1 MEIDRGTRIDE
12 IACSN
17 GINGNIIAAKVDG
30 RAVDLSRQL
39 ENDCSLAWV
48 SVDSPD
54 GLDVLRHSTAHL
66 MAQAVQSLFP
76 GTQVTIGPTI
86 EDGFYYDFKR
96 DQAFTP
102 EEIKKIESRM
112 EEIAKSNLK
121 VTREEMPKGQA
132 IELFRRMG
140 EDYKVAILEDIPDEV
155 VSLYRQGDW
164 VDLCRGPH
172 VPSTGVLKAFKLTGV
187 AGAYWRGNEKNEML
201 QRIYGTAWPTKQA
214 LKEYLRLVEEAK
226 KRDHRKL
233 GQELGLFMISDAI
246 GPGLPIWL
254 PKGAMVRSILERY
267 IVDIERSMGYQHVNT
282 PQLARVDLYKRSGHW
297 DHFKD
302 NMYPPMEFESK
313 EELVL
318 RPMNCPHHIT
328 IYKHGLHS
336 YRDLPIRLAELGTMY
351 RYERSGALSGLSR
364 VRAMT
369 LNDAHIF
376 CLPEQ
381 IQAETV
387 AVLRLIQRVYRDF
400 GFKDYWYRL
409 SLRNPNDK
417 ANFVDN
423 DGMWDRAEAYLR
435 QALTEVGVPF
445 KEAVGEAAY
454 YGPKIDVQLN
464 DVLGHSET
472 LSTVQLDFYLPERFE
487 LEYVDRDGQY
497 KRPVM
502 IHRGVISTME
512 RMMAFLIEHYAGNFP
527 LWLAPVQIKVV
538 TVTDQQLDYARK
550 VSAELKDAGWRVE
563 LDGRNEKLGYKIR
576 EAQLAKIPYAIVI
589 GDKEVAGSDRGA
601 APARRREPGAD
612 GVWRFQRQAACRGCR
627 RNGRSIE
634 IMRSNEEWRC
644 PIAREA
650 RINHQIRAREVRVI
664 GRQGRA
670 ARRYAVA

>member
-1 MEIDRGTRIDE
+1 MDNIRVRLPDGKSVDVGRGTPIEKIAASVGID
-12 IACSN
+12 
-17 GINGNIIAAKVDG
+17 GNVIAAKVDG
-30 RAVDLSRQL
+30 RPMDLSRFI
-39 ENDCSLAWV
+39 ENDCSLSWV
-48 SVDSPD
+48 SIETPE

-96 DQAFTP
+96 DRPFTP
-102 EEIKKIESRM
+102 EELEKIEARM

-121 VTREEMPKGQA
+121 VIREEMPKSQA
-132 IELFRRMG
+132 IELFRAMG
-140 EDYKVAILEDIPDEV
+140 EDYKVTIIEELPDEK

-172 VPSTGVLKAFKLTGV
+172 VPYTAVIKAFKLTHV

-214 LKEYLRLVEEAK
+214 LKEHLRLLEEAK

-246 GPGLPIWL
+246 GPGLPLLL
-254 PKGAMVRSILERY
+254 PKGAMIRSILERY
-267 IVDIERSMGYQHVNT
+267 IVDIERSAGYQHVNT
-282 PQLARVDLYKRSGHW
+282 PQLARVDLYKQSGHW

-302 NMYPPMEFESK
+302 NMYPPMEFENK

-318 RPMNCPHHIT
+318 RPMNCPHHIM
-328 IYKHGLHS
+328 IYKHELRS
-336 YRDLPIRLAELGTMY
+336 YRDLPLRLAELGTMY
-351 RYERSGALSGLSR
+351 RYERSGTLSGLSR

-381 IQAETV
+381 IQSETV
-387 AVLRLIQRVYRDF
+387 GVLRLIERVYRDF

-409 SLRNPNDK
+409 SLRNPTDK
-417 ANFVDN
+417 TSFVDN
-423 DGMWDRAEAYLR
+423 DRMWDEAEQHLR
-435 QALTEVGVPF
+435 QALTEAGVSY

-464 DVLGHSET
+464 DILGHSET

-487 LEYVDRDGQY
+487 LEYVDKDGQY

-512 RMMAFLIEHYAGNFP
+512 RMMSFLIEHYAGNFP
-527 LWLAPVQIKVV
+527 LWLAPVQLKVV
-538 TVTDQQLDYARK
+538 TVTDQQLEYARK
-550 VSAELKDAGWRVE
+550 VYQELKASGWRVE
-563 LDGRNEKLGYKIR
+563 LDERNEKLGYLIR
-576 EAQLAKIPYAIVI
+576 EAQLAKRPYAVVI
-589 GDKEVAGSDRGA
+589 GDKEVAARTV
-601 APARRREPGAD
+601 APRRRGGENLSPMSVPD
-612 GVWRFQRQAACRGCR
+612 FIQRL
-627 RNGRSIE
+627 RSE
-634 IMRSNEEWRC
+634 L
-644 PIAREA
+644 AQKGGEA
-650 RINHQIRAREVRVI
+650 
-664 GRQGRA
+664 
-670 ARRYAVA
+670 

>member
-1 MEIDRGTRIDE
+1 MESIRVTLPDGKPVEVHRGTKVADL
-12 IACSN
+12 ASSLGLN
-17 GINGNIIAAKVDG
+17 GAIIAAKVDG
-30 RAVDLSRQL
+30 CLVDLDRVL
-39 ENDCSLAWV
+39 DNDCAIEWV
-48 SVDSPD
+48 SSDSPD
-54 GLDVLRHSTAHL
+54 GLDILRHSTAHL

-96 DQAFTP
+96 DQPFTA
-102 EEIKKIESRM
+102 EELEKIETRM

-121 VTREEMPKGQA
+121 VVREEMPKSQA
-132 IELFRRMG
+132 IELFRKMG
-140 EDYKVAILEDIPDEV
+140 EDYKVVILKDIPEET

-172 VPSTGVLKAFKLTGV
+172 VPSTKALRAFKLTGV
-187 AGAYWRGNEKNEML
+187 AGAYWRGDEKNEML
-201 QRIYGTAWPTKQA
+201 QRIYGTAWATKEA
-214 LKEYLRLVEEAK
+214 LKEHLRRLEEAK

-233 GQELGLFMISDAI
+233 GQELRLFMVSDAI
-246 GPGLPIWL
+246 GPGLPLWL
-254 PKGAMVRSILERY
+254 PKGALVRSILERY
-267 IVDIERSMGYQHVNT
+267 IVDLERGLGYQHVNT

-302 NMYPPMEFESK
+302 NMYPPMEFENK
-313 EELVL
+313 EQLVL
-318 RPMNCPHHIT
+318 RPMNCPHHIM
-328 IYKHGLHS
+328 IYKHELHS

-381 IQAETV
+381 IQSEAV
-387 AVLRLIQRVYRDF
+387 GVLRLIERVYRDF
-400 GFKDYWYRL
+400 GFKDYWFRL
-409 SLRNPNDK
+409 SLRNPKDK

-423 DGMWDRAEAYLR
+423 DAMWDKAESCLR
-435 QALTEVGVPF
+435 EALREVGVPY
-445 KEAVGEAAY
+445 KEATGEAAY

-487 LEYVDRDGQY
+487 LEYVDKDGQY

-527 LWLAPVQIKVV
+527 LWLAPVQLKVV
-538 TVTDQQLDYARK
+538 TVTDQQLDYAQR
-550 VSAELKDAGWRVE
+550 VASELKEAGWRVE
-563 LDGRNEKLGYKIR
+563 VDERNEKLGYKIR
-576 EAQLAKIPYAIVI
+576 EAQLAKIPYAVVI
-589 GDKEVAGSDRGA
+589 GDKEVQSQTVA
-601 APARRREPGAD
+601 ARRRGGENLAPMSVSAFIER
-612 GVWRFQRQAACRGCR
+612 VKAEMVQERG
-627 RNGRSIE
+627 GS
-634 IMRSNEEWRC
+634 
-644 PIAREA
+644 
-650 RINHQIRAREVRVI
+650 
-664 GRQGRA
+664 
-670 ARRYAVA
+670 

>member
-1 MEIDRGTRIDE
+1 MKSIHVTLPDGKSVEIDHGTRIDE
-12 IACSN
+12 IARSN

-39 ENDCSLAWV
+39 ENDCSLTWV
-48 SVDSPD
+48 SVDNPD

-86 EDGFYYDFKR
+86 EHGFYYDFKR
-96 DQAFTP
+96 DRAFTP
-102 EEIKKIESRM
+102 EEIEKIESRM

-172 VPSTGVLKAFKLTGV
+172 VPSTGALKAFKLTGV

-233 GQELGLFMISDAI
+233 GQELGLFMISDAV

-267 IVDIERSMGYQHVNT
+267 IVDIERSVGYQHVNT

-318 RPMNCPHHIT
+318 RPMNCPHHII

-336 YRDLPIRLAELGTMY
+336 YRDLPVRLAELGTMY

-409 SLRNPNDK
+409 SLRNPQDK

-423 DGMWDRAEAYLR
+423 DAMWDRAEAYLR
-435 QALTEVGVPF
+435 QALTEVGVSF

-550 VSAELKDAGWRVE
+550 VSAELKEAGWRVE
-563 LDGRNEKLGYKIR
+563 LDERNEKLGYKIR
-576 EAQLAKIPYAIVI
+576 EAQLAKIPYAVVI
-589 GDKEVAGSDRGA
+589 GDKEVEAQA
-601 APARRREPGAD
+601 VAPRRRGGENLSPLSVSD
-612 GVWRFQRQAACRGCR
+612 FIQRLKSEVAQERG
-627 RNGRSIE
+627 
-634 IMRSNEEWRC
+634 
-644 PIAREA
+644 EA
-650 RINHQIRAREVRVI
+650 
-664 GRQGRA
+664 
-670 ARRYAVA
+670 

>member
-1 MEIDRGTRIDE
+1 MENIHVRLPDGQTVEVRRGTRIDE
-12 IACSN
+12 IGSGHRAD
-17 GINGNIIAAKVDG
+17 GDIIAAKVDG
-30 RAVDLSRQL
+30 RPVDLNRPVEQDCFL
-39 ENDCSLAWV
+39 EWISI
-48 SVDSPD
+48 DSPD

-86 EDGFYYDFKR
+86 EDGFYYDFKQDR
-96 DQAFTP
+96 AFTA
-102 EEIKKIESRM
+102 EELEKIEARM
-112 EEIAKSNLK
+112 AKIAQSNLK
-121 VTREEMPKGQA
+121 VSREEMPKSQA
-132 IELFRRMG
+132 IELFRNMG
-140 EDYKVAILEDIPDEV
+140 EDYKVAILEEIPDET

-172 VPSTGVLKAFKLTGV
+172 VPSTGAIKAFKLTGV

-201 QRIYGTAWPTKQA
+201 QRIYGTSWPTKQA
-214 LKEYLRLVEEAK
+214 LKEHLRLLEEAK

-246 GPGLPIWL
+246 GPGLPVWL

-267 IVDIERSMGYQHVNT
+267 IVDLERSLGYQHVNT

-302 NMYPPMEFESK
+302 NMYPLMEFENK

-318 RPMNCPHHIT
+318 RPMNCPHHIV
-328 IYKHGLHS
+328 IYQHGLHS

-351 RYERSGALSGLSR
+351 RYERSGTLSGLSR

-381 IQAETV
+381 IQSEAV
-387 AVLRLIQRVYRDF
+387 GVLRLIERVYRDF

-409 SLRNPNDK
+409 SLRNSKDK

-423 DGMWDRAEAYLR
+423 DAMWDKAESYLR
-435 QALTEVGVPF
+435 QALSEVGVAY

-487 LEYVDRDGQY
+487 LEYVDKDGQY

-512 RMMAFLIEHYAGNFP
+512 RMMAFLIEHHAGNFP
-527 LWLAPVQIKVV
+527 LWLAPVQIKIV
-538 TVTDQQLDYARK
+538 TVTDQQLDYARRIFM
-550 VSAELKDAGWRVE
+550 ELKAGGWRVE
-563 LDGRNEKLGYKIR
+563 LDERNEKLGYKIR
-576 EAQLAKIPYAIVI
+576 EAQLAKIPYAVVI
-589 GDKEVAGSDRGA
+589 GDKEVQAQTV
-601 APARRREPGAD
+601 APRRRGGENLPSMSLND
-612 GVWRFQRQAACRGCR
+612 FVERLK
-627 RNGRSIE
+627 SE
-634 IMRSNEEWRC
+634 L
-644 PIAREA
+644 AREKGEA
-650 RINHQIRAREVRVI
+650 
-664 GRQGRA
+664 
-670 ARRYAVA
+670 

>member
-1 MEIDRGTRIDE
+1 MESIRVTLPDGKPVEVHRGTKVADL
-12 IACSN
+12 ASSLGLN
-17 GINGNIIAAKVDG
+17 GAIIAAKVDG
-30 RAVDLSRQL
+30 CLVDLDRVL
-39 ENDCSLAWV
+39 DNDCAIEWV
-48 SVDSPD
+48 SSDSPD
-54 GLDVLRHSTAHL
+54 GLDILRHSTAHL

-96 DQAFTP
+96 DQPFTA
-102 EEIKKIESRM
+102 EELEKIETRM

-121 VTREEMPKGQA
+121 VVREEMPKSQA
-132 IELFRRMG
+132 IELFRKMG
-140 EDYKVAILEDIPDEV
+140 EGYKVAILKDIPEET

-172 VPSTGVLKAFKLTGV
+172 VPSTKALRAFKLTGV
-187 AGAYWRGNEKNEML
+187 AGAYWRGDEKNEML
-201 QRIYGTAWPTKQA
+201 QRIYGTAWATKEA
-214 LKEYLRLVEEAK
+214 LKEHLRRLEEAK

-233 GQELGLFMISDAI
+233 GQELGLFMVSDAI
-246 GPGLPIWL
+246 GPGLPLWL
-254 PKGAMVRSILERY
+254 PKGALVRSILERY
-267 IVDIERSMGYQHVNT
+267 IVDLERGLGYQHVNT

-302 NMYPPMEFESK
+302 NMYPPMEFENK
-313 EELVL
+313 EQLVL
-318 RPMNCPHHIT
+318 RPMNCPHHIM
-328 IYKHGLHS
+328 IYKHELHS

-381 IQAETV
+381 IQSEAV
-387 AVLRLIQRVYRDF
+387 GVLRLIERVYRDF
-400 GFKDYWYRL
+400 GFKDYWFRL
-409 SLRNPNDK
+409 SLRNPKDK

-423 DGMWDRAEAYLR
+423 DAMWDKAESCLR
-435 QALTEVGVPF
+435 EALREVGVPY
-445 KEAVGEAAY
+445 KEATGEAAY

-487 LEYVDRDGQY
+487 LEYVDKDGQY

-527 LWLAPVQIKVV
+527 LWLAPVQLKVV
-538 TVTDQQLDYARK
+538 TVTDQQLDYARR
-550 VSAELKDAGWRVE
+550 VASELKEAGWRVE
-563 LDGRNEKLGYKIR
+563 VDERNEKLGYKIR
-576 EAQLAKIPYAIVI
+576 EAQLAKIPYAVVI
-589 GDKEVAGSDRGA
+589 GDKEVQSQTVT
-601 APARRREPGAD
+601 ARRWGGENLAPMSVSAFIERVKAEM
-612 GVWRFQRQAACRGCR
+612 VQERG
-627 RNGRSIE
+627 GS
-634 IMRSNEEWRC
+634 
-644 PIAREA
+644 
-650 RINHQIRAREVRVI
+650 
-664 GRQGRA
+664 
-670 ARRYAVA
+670 

>member
-1 MEIDRGTRIDE
+1 MENIHVRLPDGQTLEVGRGIRINE
-12 IACSN
+12 IAARCKADD
-17 GINGNIIAAKVDG
+17 GIIAAKLDG
-30 RAVDLSRQL
+30 RPVDLNRSL
-39 ENDCSLAWV
+39 EKDCSLEWI
-48 SVDSPD
+48 SIESPD
-54 GLDVLRHSTAHL
+54 ALDVLRHSTAHL

-96 DQAFTP
+96 NQSFTA
-102 EEIKKIESRM
+102 EELKKIEARM
-112 EEIAKSNLK
+112 EEIAKSNLTI
-121 VTREEMPKGQA
+121 TREEMPKSRA
-132 IELFRRMG
+132 IELFRSMG
-140 EDYKVAILEDIPDEV
+140 EEYKVAILEEIPDET

-201 QRIYGTAWPTKQA
+201 QRIYGTSWPTEQA
-214 LKEYLRLVEEAK
+214 LKEYLRRVEEAK
-226 KRDHRKL
+226 QRDHRKL
-233 GQELGLFMISDAI
+233 GQELGLFMISDVI
-246 GPGLPIWL
+246 GPGLPVWL
-254 PKGAMVRSILERY
+254 PKGAMIRSILERY
-267 IVDIERSMGYQHVNT
+267 IVDIERTLGYQHVNT
-282 PQLARVDLYKRSGHW
+282 PQLARVELYKRSGHW

-302 NMYPPMEFESK
+302 NMYPPMEFENK

-318 RPMNCPHHIT
+318 RPMNCPHHIM
-328 IYKHGLHS
+328 IYKHELHS

-381 IQAETV
+381 IQAE
-387 AVLRLIQRVYRDF
+387 AVGVLQLIERVYRNF

-409 SLRNPNDK
+409 SLRDPKDK

-423 DGMWDRAEAYLR
+423 DAMWEKAESHLR
-435 QALTEVGVPF
+435 QALNEVGVAY

-487 LEYVDRDGQY
+487 LEYVDKDGDY

-527 LWLAPVQIKVV
+527 LWLAPVQVKIV
-538 TVTDQQLDYARK
+538 TVTDQQLDYARGVLTK
-550 VSAELKDAGWRVE
+550 LKQAGWRGGVDE
-563 LDGRNEKLGYKIR
+563 RNEKICYKIR
-576 EAQLAKIPYAIVI
+576 GAQLAKNPFAVVI
-589 GDKEVAGSDRGA
+589 GGKEVQAQTL
-601 APARRREPGAD
+601 APRRRGGENLPPMCLDDFVERLKCELA
-612 GVWRFQRQAACRGCR
+612 QERG
-627 RNGRSIE
+627 
-634 IMRSNEEWRC
+634 
-644 PIAREA
+644 EA
-650 RINHQIRAREVRVI
+650 
-664 GRQGRA
+664 
-670 ARRYAVA
+670 

>member
-1 MEIDRGTRIDE
+1 MFHNRTRKGLSARVSQARSSVGVEVRRGTRIDE
-12 IACSN
+12 IGS
-17 GINGNIIAAKVDG
+17 GHRVDGDIIAAKVDG
-30 RAVDLSRQL
+30 RPVDLNRPVEQDCFL
-39 ENDCSLAWV
+39 EWISI
-48 SVDSPD
+48 DSPD

-96 DQAFTP
+96 DRAFTA
-102 EEIKKIESRM
+102 EELEKIEARM
-112 EEIAKSNLK
+112 AEIAQSNLK
-121 VTREEMPKGQA
+121 VSREEMPKSKA
-132 IELFRRMG
+132 IELFRNMG
-140 EDYKVAILEDIPDEV
+140 EDYKVAILEEIPDET

-172 VPSTGVLKAFKLTGV
+172 VPSTGAIKAFKLTGV

-201 QRIYGTAWPTKQA
+201 QRIYGTSWPTKQA
-214 LKEYLRLVEEAK
+214 LKEHLRLLEEAK

-246 GPGLPIWL
+246 GPGLPVWL

-267 IVDIERSMGYQHVNT
+267 IVDLERSLGYQHVNT

-302 NMYPPMEFESK
+302 NMYPLMEFENK

-318 RPMNCPHHIT
+318 RPMNCPHHIV
-328 IYKHGLHS
+328 IYQHGLHS

-351 RYERSGALSGLSR
+351 RYERSGTLSGLSR

-381 IQAETV
+381 IQSEAV
-387 AVLRLIQRVYRDF
+387 GVLRLIERVYRDF

-409 SLRNPNDK
+409 SLRNSKDK

-423 DGMWDRAEAYLR
+423 DAMWDKAESYLR
-435 QALTEVGVPF
+435 QALSEVGVAY

-487 LEYVDRDGQY
+487 LEYVDKDGQY

-512 RMMAFLIEHYAGNFP
+512 RMMAFLIEHHAGNFP
-527 LWLAPVQIKVV
+527 LWLAPVQIKIV
-538 TVTDQQLDYARK
+538 TVTDQQLDYARRIFM
-550 VSAELKDAGWRVE
+550 ELKAGGWRVE
-563 LDGRNEKLGYKIR
+563 LDERNEKLGYKIR
-576 EAQLAKIPYAIVI
+576 EAQLAKIPYAVVI
-589 GDKEVAGSDRGA
+589 GDKEVQAQTV
-601 APARRREPGAD
+601 APRRRGGENLPSMSLND
-612 GVWRFQRQAACRGCR
+612 FVERLK
-627 RNGRSIE
+627 SE
-634 IMRSNEEWRC
+634 L
-644 PIAREA
+644 AREKGEA
-650 RINHQIRAREVRVI
+650 
-664 GRQGRA
+664 
-670 ARRYAVA
+670 

>member
-1 MEIDRGTRIDE
+1 MDSIHVTLPDGKVVEVQRGTRIDE
-12 IACSN
+12 ITPA
-17 GINGNIIAAKVDG
+17 IATNGNIVAAKIDG
-30 RAVDLSRQL
+30 RPVDLSRRL
-39 ENDCSLAWV
+39 DNDCSLAWV
-48 SVDSPD
+48 SIDSPD

-96 DQAFTP
+96 DRSFTP
-102 EEIKKIESRM
+102 EEIEKIEARM
-112 EEIAKSNLK
+112 EEIAKANLK
-121 VTREEMPKGQA
+121 VTREEMLRSQA

-140 EDYKVAILEDIPDEV
+140 EDYKVAIIEDLPDEV

-172 VPSTGVLKAFKLTGV
+172 VPSTGAIKAFKLTGV

-201 QRIYGTAWPTKQA
+201 QRIYGTAWPTRQA
-214 LKEYLRLVEEAK
+214 LKEHLRLLEEAK

-233 GQELGLFMISDAI
+233 GQELGLFMISDVV

-297 DHFKD
+297 DHFKE
-302 NMYPPMEFESK
+302 NMYPPMEFENK

-336 YRDLPIRLAELGTMY
+336 YRDLPVRLAELGTMY

-387 AVLRLIQRVYRDF
+387 GVLRLIQRVYRDF
-400 GFKDYWYRL
+400 GLKDYWYRL
-409 SLRNPNDK
+409 SLRNPMDK

-423 DGMWDRAEAYLR
+423 DAMWDRAEGYLR
-435 QALTEVGVPF
+435 QALDEVGVSF

-527 LWLAPVQIKVV
+527 LWLAPVQVKVV

-550 VSAELKDAGWRVE
+550 VSAELTAAGWRVE
-563 LDGRNEKLGYKIR
+563 LDERNEKLGYKIR
-576 EAQLAKIPYAIVI
+576 EAQLAKIPYAVVI
-589 GDKEVAGSDRGA
+589 GDKEVEAQTV
-601 APARRREPGAD
+601 APRRRGGENVAPLSVSD
-612 GVWRFQRQAACRGCR
+612 FIQRLKFEVAQERG
-627 RNGRSIE
+627 
-634 IMRSNEEWRC
+634 
-644 PIAREA
+644 EA
-650 RINHQIRAREVRVI
+650 
-664 GRQGRA
+664 
-670 ARRYAVA
+670 

>member
-1 MEIDRGTRIDE
+1 MDSVRVTLSDGNSVEIRRGSRIYELASLLSVD
-12 IACSN
+12 
-17 GINGNIIAAKVDG
+17 GGIIAAKLNG
-30 RAVDLSRQL
+30 SPVDLSRIL
-39 ENDCSLAWV
+39 DEDCSLEWV
-48 SVDSPD
+48 SIDSPE

-86 EDGFYYDFKR
+86 QDGFYYDFKR
-96 DQAFTP
+96 ERPFTP
-102 EEIKKIESRM
+102 EEIAKIEQRM
-112 EEIAKSNLK
+112 EELARANLK
-121 VTREEMPKGQA
+121 VTREEMSKAQA
-132 IELFRRMG
+132 IEMFRRMG
-140 EDYKVAILEDIPDEV
+140 EHYKVSIIEGITEDS

-164 VDLCRGPH
+164 IDLCRGPH
-172 VPSTGVLKAFKLTGV
+172 VPSTGKLKAFKITGV
-187 AGAYWRGNEKNEML
+187 AGAYWRGDEKNEML
-201 QRIYGTAWPTKQA
+201 QRIYGTSWPTKQA

-254 PKGAMVRSILERY
+254 PKGAMLRSILERY
-267 IVDIERSMGYQHVNT
+267 IVDIERSLGYQHVNT

-302 NMYPPMEFESK
+302 NMYPPMAFENK

-318 RPMNCPHHIT
+318 RPMNCPHHII
-328 IYKHGLHS
+328 IYKHELHS
-336 YRDLPIRLAELGTMY
+336 YRNLPIRLAELGTMY

-381 IQAETV
+381 IQAEAV
-387 AVLRLIQRVYRDF
+387 SVLRLIQRVYRDF

-409 SLRNPNDK
+409 SLRNPQDK
-417 ANFVDN
+417 TNFVDN
-423 DGMWDRAEAYLR
+423 DVMWDTAEEHLR
-435 QALTEVGVPF
+435 QALVEMGIPY
-445 KEAVGEAAY
+445 KEAPGEAAY

-487 LEYVDRDGQY
+487 LEYVDSDGQY

-512 RMMAFLIEHYAGNFP
+512 RMTAFLIEHYAGNFP
-527 LWLAPVQIKVV
+527 LWLAPAQVKIV
-538 TVTDQQLDYARK
+538 TVTEQQLDYARR
-550 VSAELKDAGWRVE
+550 VFTELQNAGWRVE
-563 LDGRNEKLGYKIR
+563 LDERNEKLGYKIR
-576 EAQLAKIPYAIVI
+576 EAQLARIPFAIVI
-589 GDKEVAGSDRGA
+589 GDSEVQAQTV
-601 APARRREPGAD
+601 APRRRGGENLAPMPLNEFIERLRSDVAHE
-612 GVWRFQRQAACRGCR
+612 RG
-627 RNGRSIE
+627 
-634 IMRSNEEWRC
+634 
-644 PIAREA
+644 EA
-650 RINHQIRAREVRVI
+650 
-664 GRQGRA
+664 
-670 ARRYAVA
+670 

>member
-1 MEIDRGTRIDE
+1 MDSVRVTLSDGKSVEIRRGSRIYELASLLSVD
-12 IACSN
+12 
-17 GINGNIIAAKVDG
+17 GGIIAAKLNG
-30 RAVDLSRQL
+30 SPVDLSRAID
-39 ENDCSLAWV
+39 EDCSLEWV
-48 SVDSPD
+48 SIHSPE

-86 EDGFYYDFKR
+86 QDGFYYDFKR
-96 DQAFTP
+96 ERPFTP
-102 EEIKKIESRM
+102 EEIAQIEQRM
-112 EEIAKSNLK
+112 EELARANLK
-121 VTREEMPKGQA
+121 VTREEMSKAQA
-132 IELFRRMG
+132 IEMFRRMG
-140 EDYKVAILEDIPDEV
+140 EDYKVSIIEGIDEDP

-164 VDLCRGPH
+164 IDLCRGPH
-172 VPSTGVLKAFKLTGV
+172 VPSTGKLKAFKITGV
-187 AGAYWRGNEKNEML
+187 AGAYWRGDEKNEML

-254 PKGAMVRSILERY
+254 PKGALLRSILERY
-267 IVDIERSMGYQHVNT
+267 IVDLERTLGYQHVNT
-282 PQLARVDLYKRSGHW
+282 PQLARVDLYKKSGHW

-302 NMYPPMEFESK
+302 NMYPPMAFENK

-318 RPMNCPHHIT
+318 RPMNCPHHII
-328 IYKHGLHS
+328 IYKHELHS
-336 YRDLPIRLAELGTMY
+336 YRNLPIRLAELGTMY

-381 IQAETV
+381 IQAE
-387 AVLRLIQRVYRDF
+387 AVGVIRLIQRVYRDF
-400 GFKDYWYRL
+400 GFKEYWYRL
-409 SLRNPNDK
+409 SLRNPKDK
-417 ANFVDN
+417 INFVDN
-423 DGMWDRAEAYLR
+423 DAMWDTAEEYLR
-435 QALTEVGVPF
+435 QALAEVGVPY
-445 KEAVGEAAY
+445 KEAPGEAAY

-487 LEYVDRDGQY
+487 LEYVDKDGQY

-512 RMMAFLIEHYAGNFP
+512 RMTAFLIEHHAGNFP
-527 LWLAPVQIKVV
+527 LWLAPVQLKIV
-538 TVTDQQLDYARK
+538 TVTEQQLDYARE
-550 VSAELKDAGWRVE
+550 VFTELKDAGWRVE
-563 LDGRNEKLGYKIR
+563 LDERNEKLGYKIR

-589 GDKEVAGSDRGA
+589 GDSEVQAQTVAPRRRGGENLAPIPFNDCIERLKSEVAQERG
-601 APARRREPGAD
+601 
-612 GVWRFQRQAACRGCR
+612 
-627 RNGRSIE
+627 
-634 IMRSNEEWRC
+634 
-644 PIAREA
+644 EA
-650 RINHQIRAREVRVI
+650 
-664 GRQGRA
+664 
-670 ARRYAVA
+670 

>member
-1 MEIDRGTRIDE
+1 MENIHVRLADGQTVEVGRGTRIGE
-12 IACSN
+12 IAALHKATD
-17 GINGNIIAAKVDG
+17 GIIAAKVDG
-30 RAVDLSRQL
+30 RPVDLNRSL
-39 ENDCSLAWV
+39 EQDCSIEWI
-48 SVDSPD
+48 SIESPE

-96 DQAFTP
+96 DQSFTA
-102 EEIKKIESRM
+102 EELERIETRM

-121 VTREEMPKGQA
+121 ISREEMPKSKA
-132 IELFRRMG
+132 IELFRSMG
-140 EDYKVAILEDIPDEV
+140 EDYKVAILEEIPDET

-201 QRIYGTAWPTKQA
+201 QRIYGTSWPTQQA

-246 GPGLPIWL
+246 GPGLLVWL

-267 IVDIERSMGYQHVNT
+267 IVDLERSLGYQHVNT

-297 DHFKD
+297 DHFKE
-302 NMYPPMEFESK
+302 NMYPPMEFENK

-318 RPMNCPHHIT
+318 RPMNCPHHIM
-328 IYKHGLHS
+328 IYKHELHS
-336 YRDLPIRLAELGTMY
+336 YRDLPLRLAELGTMY

-376 CLPEQ
+376 CLPDQ
-381 IQAETV
+381 IQAEAV
-387 AVLRLIQRVYRDF
+387 GVLRLIERVYRDF

-417 ANFVDN
+417 VNFVDN
-423 DGMWDRAEAYLR
+423 DAMWEKAENHLR
-435 QALTEVGVPF
+435 QALKEVGVPY
-445 KEAVGEAAY
+445 KESLGEAAY

-487 LEYVDRDGQY
+487 LEYVDKDGQY

-502 IHRGVISTME
+502 VHRGVISTLE
-512 RMMAFLIEHYAGNFP
+512 RMMAFLIEHHAGNFP
-527 LWLAPVQIKVV
+527 LWLAPVQVKIV
-538 TVTDQQLDYARK
+538 TVTDRQLDYARR
-550 VSAELKDAGWRVE
+550 VSTELKETGWRVE
-563 LDGRNEKLGYKIR
+563 LDERNEKLGYKIR
-576 EAQLAKIPYAIVI
+576 EAQLAKIPYTVVI
-589 GDKEVAGSDRGA
+589 GDKEV
-601 APARRREPGAD
+601 
-612 GVWRFQRQAACRGCR
+612 
-627 RNGRSIE
+627 
-634 IMRSNEEWRC
+634 
-644 PIAREA
+644 EA
-650 RINHQIRAREVRVI
+650 RTGAPRPRGGGNLGPMPLAQFIEKLRAELAQEM
-664 GRQGRA
+664 GEA
-670 ARRYAVA
+670 

>member
-1 MEIDRGTRIDE
+1 MESIHVTLPDGTSVEVQRGTRIDA
-12 IACSN
+12 IAPAN
-17 GINGNIIAAKVDG
+17 VTDGNIIAAKVDG
-30 RAVDLSRQL
+30 RLVDLSRRL
-39 ENDCSLAWV
+39 DSDCSLAWV
-48 SVDSPD
+48 SIDSPD

-86 EDGFYYDFKR
+86 QDGFYYDFKR
-96 DQAFTP
+96 DRSFTP
-102 EEIKKIESRM
+102 EELEKIETRM

-121 VTREEMPKGQA
+121 VTREEMLKSQA
-132 IELFRRMG
+132 IDLFRGMG
-140 EDYKVAILEDIPDEV
+140 EDYKVAIIEDIPDDI

-172 VPSTGVLKAFKLTGV
+172 VPSTGVIKAFKLTGV

-214 LKEYLRLVEEAK
+214 LKEHLRLLEEAK

-233 GQELGLFMISDAI
+233 GQELGLFMISDVI
-246 GPGLPIWL
+246 GPGLPLWL
-254 PKGAMVRSILERY
+254 PRGAMVRSILERY
-267 IVDIERSMGYQHVNT
+267 IVDIERIMGYQHVYT
-282 PQLARVDLYKRSGHW
+282 PQLARVDLYKQSGHW
-297 DHFKD
+297 DHFKA
-302 NMYPPMEFESK
+302 NMYPLMEFENK

-336 YRDLPIRLAELGTMY
+336 YRDLPVRLAELGTMY

-387 AVLRLIQRVYRDF
+387 GVLRLIQRVYRDF

-409 SLRNPNDK
+409 SLRNPMDK
-417 ANFVDN
+417 TNFVDN
-423 DGMWDRAEAYLR
+423 DAMWDTAEGYLR
-435 QALTEVGVPF
+435 EALNEVGVPF
-445 KEAVGEAAY
+445 TEAVGEAAY

-502 IHRGVISTME
+502 IHRGIISTME

-527 LWLAPVQIKVV
+527 LWLAPVQVKIV
-538 TVTDQQLDYARK
+538 TVTDQQLDYARQ
-550 VSAELKDAGWRVE
+550 VSAELTAASWRVE
-563 LDGRNEKLGYKIR
+563 LDERNEKLGYKIR
-576 EAQLAKIPYAIVI
+576 EAQLAKIPYALVI
-589 GDKEVAGSDRGA
+589 GDKEVAA
-601 APARRREPGAD
+601 QVVAPRRRGGENLTPVSVDA
-612 GVWRFQRQAACRGCR
+612 FMQRLKLEAAQERG
-627 RNGRSIE
+627 
-634 IMRSNEEWRC
+634 
-644 PIAREA
+644 EA
-650 RINHQIRAREVRVI
+650 
-664 GRQGRA
+664 
-670 ARRYAVA
+670 

>member
-1 MEIDRGTRIDE
+1 MDSVRVILSDGKSVEIRRGSRIYDL
-12 IACSN
+12 ASLLSVD
-17 GINGNIIAAKVDG
+17 GGIIAARVNG
-30 RAVDLSRQL
+30 SPVDLSRIL
-39 ENDCSLAWV
+39 DEDCSLEWL
-48 SVDSPD
+48 SIDSPE

-86 EDGFYYDFKR
+86 QDGFYYDFKR
-96 DQAFTP
+96 ETPFTP
-102 EEIKKIESRM
+102 EEIAKIEQRM
-112 EEIAKSNLK
+112 EELARANLK
-121 VTREEMPKGQA
+121 VTREEMPKAQA
-132 IELFRRMG
+132 IEMFRRMG
-140 EDYKVAILEDIPDEV
+140 EDYKVSIIEGIADDP

-164 VDLCRGPH
+164 IDLCRGPH
-172 VPSTGVLKAFKLTGV
+172 VPSTGKLKAFKITGV
-187 AGAYWRGNEKNEML
+187 AGAYWRGDEKNEML
-201 QRIYGTAWPTKQA
+201 QRIYGTSWPTKQA

-254 PKGAMVRSILERY
+254 PKGALLRSILERY
-267 IVDIERSMGYQHVNT
+267 IVDIERSLGYQHVNT

-302 NMYPPMEFESK
+302 NMYPPMTFENK

-318 RPMNCPHHIT
+318 RPMNCPHHII

-336 YRDLPIRLAELGTMY
+336 YRNLPIRLAELGTMY

-381 IQAETV
+381 IQAEAV
-387 AVLRLIQRVYRDF
+387 SVLRLIQRVYRDF

-409 SLRNPNDK
+409 SLRNPQDK
-417 ANFVDN
+417 TNFVDS
-423 DGMWDRAEAYLR
+423 DAMWDTAEEYLR
-435 QALTEVGVPF
+435 RALAEVGVPY
-445 KEAVGEAAY
+445 KEAPGEAAY

-487 LEYVDRDGQY
+487 LEYVDSDGQY

-512 RMMAFLIEHYAGNFP
+512 RMTAFLIEHYAGNFP
-527 LWLAPVQIKVV
+527 LWLAPVQVKIV
-538 TVTDQQLDYARK
+538 TVTEQQLDYARR
-550 VSAELKDAGWRVE
+550 VFTELLNAGWRVE
-563 LDGRNEKLGYKIR
+563 LDERNEKLGYKIR
-576 EAQLAKIPYAIVI
+576 EAQLARIPYAIVI
-589 GDKEVAGSDRGA
+589 GDSEVQAQTV
-601 APARRREPGAD
+601 APRRRGGENLSPMPLNEFIERLRSDVAHE
-612 GVWRFQRQAACRGCR
+612 RG
-627 RNGRSIE
+627 
-634 IMRSNEEWRC
+634 
-644 PIAREA
+644 EA
-650 RINHQIRAREVRVI
+650 
-664 GRQGRA
+664 
-670 ARRYAVA
+670 